1 MRSSRHIII
10 GRLVA
15 LSMAS
20 IVPLAA
26 GSAAAWAQNVC
37 KTKTAGYFKLFQQD
51 TRTVAAI
58 GGIARPLTNTPGDP
72 ARGEAIAT
80 NPAKGNCLACHRIP
94 GLSSEAADGTVG
106 PSLDGIGARRSEAEL
121 RQIMVDA
128 APYFP
133 RTVMPGYF
141 KTSGLT
147 RVAAG
152 LAGKTILT
160 ADEIEDMVAFLKN
173 LK

>member
-1 MRSSRHIII
+1 MRSSRHIIM

-15 LSMAS
+15 LSMAF

-26 GSAAAWAQNVC
+26 ASAVAEAQAVC
-37 KTKTAGYFKLFQQD
+37 KTKTAGYYKLFQQD
-51 TRTVAAI
+51 PRTTAATT
-58 GGIARPLTNTPGDP
+58 GIVRPLSSTPAD
-72 ARGEAIAT
+72 AVRGEAIAT
-80 NPAKGNCLACHRIP
+80 DPAKGNCLACHRIP

-106 PSLDGIGARRSEAEL
+106 PSLDGIGARRTEAEL

-128 APYFP
+128 TPIFP

-141 KTSGLT
+141 KISGLT

-152 LAGKTILT
+152 LAGRTILT
-160 ADEIEDMVAFLKN
+160 ADEVEDVVAFLKN